1 MGTQFASDVEGVQ
14 LDLSQILV
22 NNTITLAAYIVRSRR
37 GKVVPTLNF
46 SDREVIQNHGKPNYE
61 KYGVSLGASL
71 VSMRQTGAAYYVRAV
86 GAGAAYAALVLGIV
100 TPPALTVPV
109 ASTASLVAGGIL
121 TAATYSYRVAAYN
134 ANGETQVGTAVTQV
148 ISGGD
153 VTAGNKSVSI
163 TIPQQTSAT
172 GYAIYGRTGAA
183 EKLIARVAQGTT
195 TFVDDGSLTPDVGIP
210 FNSFLYTGEVEST
223 VITPILATVA
233 TPTDFDFVAFKA
245 AYELAHIGSTIKVVG
260 LFYAVGPGD
269 YANTEIALQ
278 IVSTNLN
285 KPAAPTATLAAGG
298 TLAAGTYSYRV
309 SAINQNGETQAGPKV
324 LKTITSTNVTAGN
337 KSIILNIP
345 QQEQATGYSVYGRTD
360 GAEKF
365 LGHVA
370 QGTTTFTD
378 DGSLTPDV
386 SIPVNTYP
394 YTVDPTFQVRVYD
407 TLVAATVAQETYQC
421 TVKDYIDGFNNN
433 LEVGQQ
439 ITDVSPRVS
448 FYSNALV
455 AYPDGSTLPT
465 VTSAAKSFLTL
476 GAEGAAPGSTEV
488 AQAWSLFQNRDIIRI
503 NMLIDLGWSSKVV
516 ADAMRTIADIQ
527 RAQFLC
533 DVPINKQS
541 TIGAISYRKNDL
553 ALDTRR
559 GCLFTPW
566 LKWNDPY
573 VGGTRILPPAT
584 FAAQRMLFTDALFS
598 AGRSAA
604 GLNRGIT
611 DSVDVSDKN
620 LYRYTDAER
629 DQLAKAQVNYF
640 RVRSQGVVL
649 WEQWTLQQQF
659 SAASFINVNRI
670 WDIIQNSIDD
680 FLEYDLQEPNDDFL
694 AKQIVG
700 ALTGYL
706 NEQVIARNLNAFAV
720 YADERAENT
729 SQSLSEGRRN
739 VDVYLTPTL
748 ATRRIRCRTILTA
761 QGATFENLL
770 TV

>member
-22 NNTITLAAYIVRSRR
+22 NNSITLAAYIVRSRR

-46 SDREVIQNHGKPNYE
+46 SDRDVIQNHGKPNYD
-61 KYGVSLGASL
+61 KYGVSVGAAL
-71 VSMRQTGAAYYVRAV
+71 VSMRQTGAAYFVRAV
-86 GAGAAYAALVLGIV
+86 GAGAAYGALVLGIV
-100 TPPALTVPV
+100 MPPALTIPTAPV
-109 ASTASLVAGGIL
+109 ASLVAGGAL
-121 TAATYSYRVAAYN
+121 AAATYSYRISAYN
-134 ANGETQVGTAVTQV
+134 ANGETNVSTAVTQI
-148 ISGGD
+148 ISSGD
-153 VTAGNKSVSI
+153 VTALNQSVSL

-172 GYAIYGRTGAA
+172 GYAIYGRTGGS
-183 EKLIARVAQGTT
+183 EKLIARVAQGVTAY
-195 TFVDDGSLTPDVGIP
+195 VDTGAIVPDISIP
-210 FNSFLYTGEVEST
+210 FNSFVYTGEVEKT
-223 VITPILATVA
+223 VLTPVLTTVV
-233 TPTDFDFVAFKA
+233 TPTDFDFAAFKT
-245 AYELAHIGSTIKVVG
+245 AYELVHTGSTIKVVG

-278 IVSTNLN
+278 VVSTNLG
-285 KPAAPTATLAAGG
+285 KPAAPTATLTAGG
-298 TLAAGTYSYRV
+298 TLTAGTYSYRI
-309 SAINQNGETQAGPKV
+309 SAINQNGETNVGPKV
-324 LKTITSTNVTAGN
+324 LKGILATDVTAGN
-337 KSIILNIP
+337 KSIVLTIP
-345 QQEQATGYSVYGRTD
+345 QQDQATGYAVYGRTD
-360 GAEKF
+360 GAEK
-365 LGHVA
+365 LIAHVA

-378 DGSLTPDV
+378 TGAIVPDV
-386 SIPVNTYP
+386 LIPFNLYTY
-394 YTVDPTFQVRVYD
+394 TNDPTFQVRIFD
-407 TLVAATVAQETYQC
+407 TTIATTVSQETYQC
-421 TVKDYIDGFNNN
+421 TIKDYIDGFNNN
-433 LEVGQQ
+433 LELSQQ
-439 ITDVSPRVS
+439 INDVSPRVS
-448 FYSNALV
+448 FFSNALV

-465 VTSAAKSFLTL
+465 MLSAAKSFMTL

-573 VGGTRILPPAT
+573 VGGTRVLPPAT

-611 DSVDVSDKN
+611 DAVDVSDKN
-620 LYRYTDAER
+620 LYRYTDPER

-640 RVRSQGVVL
+640 RVRTQGVVL

-729 SQSLSEGRRN
+729 FQSLSEGRRN

-748 ATRRIRCRTILTA
+748 ATRRIRCRTILTT
-761 QGATFENLL
+761 QGATFENPL
-770 TV
+770 TA